1 MLGILA
7 RVAAILAVSGANVTW
22 APFKSSIYPYTILQP
37 SSYKHIPI
45 DDTSGR
51 PVDYFFPSL
60 GSSLTNVNV
69 YCDHGHPN
77 PGKSLRALGGKHVTR
92 VGRILIDGT
101 QRTLVRAEFSG
112 LPGHWTVEQ
121 VAFSMHGHVWHLT
134 LSYANQF
141 RSQRPI
147 MIKMLKSF
155 KTLPAT

>member
-7 RVAAILAVSGANVTW
+7 RVAAILAVSGANVVW
-22 APFKSSIYPYTILQP
+22 APFKSSTYPYTILQP
-37 SSYKHIPI
+37 SSYKHIVI
-45 DDTSGR
+45 DDTAGH

-69 YCDHGHPN
+69 YCDHGHVN
-77 PGKSLRALGGKHVTR
+77 PALSLRNSGAKHVTR

-101 QRTLVRAEFSG
+101 RRTLVRAAFTG

-121 VAFSMHGHVWHLT
+121 VVFSMHGHVWHLT
-134 LSYANQF
+134 ASYADQF

-147 MIKMLKSF
+147 MMKMLKSF
-155 KTLPAT
+155 KPLTSK